1 MAEITAL
8 LVKALR
14 EKSGAGMMDCKH
26 ALTENNGDMDA
37 SVDWLRK
44 KGLAA
49 AAKKAGRIA
58 AEGLVAVATEEN
70 VGAVIEVNSETDFI
84 ARNPDFQSF
93 VGKIASTALRFSGD
107 YNRILAGEIDAS
119 NSVEEA
125 VSSMV
130 GAIGE
135 NITFRRSRGISV
147 KHGVVASYVHG
158 AAAPDMGSIGV
169 LIGLESTADETT
181 LSTFGRQL
189 AMHVAA
195 SSPLWVSQSDVDSE
209 AIDREREV
217 LSAQARDSGKPE
229 EIVEKMVDGRM
240 RKYFEEVC
248 LLEQIFVIDG
258 ETKVAKALATVEA
271 DAGVAIKITDF
282 VRFQIG
288 EGVERE
294 KTDFAAEVVA
304 TAAS

>member
-1 MAEITAL
+1 MAEVTAL

-14 EKSGAGMMDCKH
+14 DKSGAGMMDCKH
-26 ALTENNGDMDA
+26 ALIENSCDMDA

-58 AEGLVAVATEEN
+58 AEGLVAVAVEGN
-70 VGAVIEVNSETDFI
+70 RGAIVEVNSETDFV
-84 ARNPDFQSF
+84 ARNPEFQSF
-93 VGKIASTALRFSGD
+93 VGQIASTALRFGGD
-107 YNRILAGEIDAS
+107 YHKTLTAEMGAD
-119 NSVEEA
+119 NSVEAA
-125 VSSMV
+125 VTSMV

-135 NITFRRSRGISV
+135 HLNFRRAQGVSVNEGI
-147 KHGVVASYVHG
+147 VASYVHSPT
-158 AAAPDMGSIGV
+158 APDMGRIGV
-169 LIGLESTADETT
+169 LVGLESIADEAK
-181 LSTFGRQL
+181 LLALGKQL

-195 SSPLWVSQSDVDSE
+195 SNPLWVAQSDVDSK

-229 EIVEKMVDGRM
+229 EIVSKMVDGRM

-258 ETKVAKALATVEA
+258 EAKVAEALAAAELDVGA
-271 DAGVAIKITDF
+271 PIKITGF
-282 VRFQIG
+282 ARVHIG

-294 KTDFAAEVVA
+294 DTDFATEVAA